1 MDGGG
6 TAAEMWRPANSG
18 VPWLL
23 CADLCGAGA
32 PSASFLREEFP
43 TRGIGLLAQVTG
55 QSHGAVRQE

>member
-1 MDGGG
+1 MEGAQLPGCGDQ
-6 TAAEMWRPANSG
+6 PAGG

-43 TRGIGLLAQVTG
+43 TRGVGLLAQVTG